1 MKEEE
6 LRRLIQLMKKNDG
19 KAFEEFFNLLYPRFY
34 RYAYLYLKSDVLTE
48 ELVSD
53 VFLKLWNVRDKLNEI
68 KQLEFYLFRSVK
80 NQALTY
86 LKRNSKQPEAIT
98 EFIKSK
104 MVEYSQPESLLID
117 AELADKIDNAVNCLP
132 HKCQTIFRMV
142 REDHLSYKHVAVLL
156 DISQKTVENQMSTA
170 LKRLKMVVE
179 DYYTDSH
186 SRRIMKIL
194 CLSF

>member
-86 LKRNSKQPEAIT
+86 LKRNSRQPEPIT

-104 MVEYSQPESLLID
+104 LVEYSQPESQLID
-117 AELADKIDNAVNCLP
+117 AELSDKIESAVNSLP
-132 HKCQTIFRMV
+132 QKCQTIFRMV
-142 REDHLSYKHVAVLL
+142 REDRLSYKHVAVLL

-179 DYYTDSH
+179 DYYNDSQ
-186 SRRIMKIL
+186 SKRIMKIL
-194 CLSF
+194 SLSF